1 MVAVLPL
8 KNLAA
13 IPIILKRVKKVQKLP
28 STVLKLSIPNLEP
41 KLRLPGLPL
50 GQWSSLLYL
59 LGLQLFQEM
68 EPDPD
73 MGMDM
78 DIHMDPDMDMVIVMD
93 MDMDMGTDRGMDM
106 GMDMGREK
114 QNKQRRAEQLAVTAP
129 GTL

>member
-8 KNLAA
+8 KNQAA

-59 LGLQLFQEM
+59 LGLQLFLET

-73 MGMDM
+73 MGM
-78 DIHMDPDMDMVIVMD
+78 DIHMDPDMDIHMDLDMVIVMD
-93 MDMDMGTDRGMDM
+93 MVIHMAMVLLLKCHPQD
-106 GMDMGREK
+106 
-114 QNKQRRAEQLAVTAP
+114 L
-129 GTL
+129 

>member
-8 KNLAA
+8 RNQAA

-59 LGLQLFQEM
+59 LGHQLFLET
-68 EPDPD
+68 ELDPD
-73 MGMDM
+73 MGMD
-78 DIHMDPDMDMVIVMD
+78 IPMDPDMDIPMDPDRDMVIVMD
-93 MDMDMGTDRGMDM
+93 MAIHMAMVLLLKCHHQD
-106 GMDMGREK
+106 
-114 QNKQRRAEQLAVTAP
+114 L
-129 GTL
+129 